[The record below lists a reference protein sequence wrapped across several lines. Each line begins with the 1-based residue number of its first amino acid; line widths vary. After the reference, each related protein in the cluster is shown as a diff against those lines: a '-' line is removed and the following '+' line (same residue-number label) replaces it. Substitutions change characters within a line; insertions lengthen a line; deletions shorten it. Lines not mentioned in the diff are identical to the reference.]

1 MKLTWLGHS
10 CFLIEEAG
18 FTIAVDPFRGV
29 RGYRDSECEANFV
42 VCSHQHGDHNAVDLV
57 KMTPA
62 KVPNPF
68 YIKEIHC
75 FHDEARGSKRGPN
88 VIRVFCANGVRV
100 AHLGDL
106 GHVLSPEQAAEVGR
120 LDAVLIPV
128 GGHFTIDAKE
138 AAEVVRQ
145 LAPKAVIPMHYRKG
159 ELGYDVIGTLDP
171 FLEEMK
177 GCPVTECGGNSVEIT
192 GKEEGVFVLE
202 YV

>member
-10 CFLIEEAG
+10 CFVIEEKG
-18 FTIAVDPFRGV
+18 FRIAVDPFRGV
-29 RGYRDSECEANFV
+29 RGYRDSETEANFV

-57 KMTPA
+57 KMVPA

-75 FHDEARGSKRGPN
+75 FHDEAQGAKRGPN
-88 VIRVFCANGVRV
+88 IIRVFCADGVRI

-106 GHVLSPEQAAEVGR
+106 GHLLSEEQIKEIGR
-120 LDAVLIPV
+120 LDGLLIPV

-138 AAEVVRQ
+138 AAETVRA
-145 LAPKAVIPMHYRKG
+145 LAPKAVIPMHYRNG
-159 ELGYDVIGTLDP
+159 ELGYDVISTLDP

-177 GCPVTECGGNSVEIT
+177 GCPVCFAEGNSAEIT
-192 GKEEGVFVLE
+192 GEQSGIIVLK
-202 YV
+202 YI